1 MWPEARKGV
10 QTLGSSTSARS
21 SWEDWADE
29 LPRHTMPAF
38 SACVRPHTSEVC
50 VWSGATKAA
59 EKETRESMVVICSR
73 GGGLGV
79 RGASRAHGVHVLVAL
94 LSWREGGS
102 RRRAQGDSRC
112 RFVKRCPL
120 PYTPSSPISLKCCNQ
135 PLEARIISSI

>member
-1 MWPEARKGV
+1 VARGEEGGANLGKLDVGEELV
-10 QTLGSSTSARS
+10 GGLGGRVAAPHDACLLRLRAAPHLGSVRMVRRDKGGG
-21 SWEDWADE
+21 EGDE
-29 LPRHTMPAF
+29 GEHGCDLQ
-38 SACVRPHTSEVC
+38 S
-50 VWSGATKAA
+50 
-59 EKETRESMVVICSR
+59 

-135 PLEARIISSI
+135 LLEARMI